1 MKSKR
6 QVRMLALICCVLLAS
21 ALSAVNSE
29 PVTITFSYWGSAH
42 EHEIWT
48 EVLEAFAQQHPDIR
62 VDPLYVTGSY
72 SSKMQVMIAAGNAP
86 DVMNWEDKL
95 GLPLVPTGAFMDLKP
110 LMDKDPSFQRQA
122 YYPITLEDFQFKGQ
136 QWALPWDFIT
146 TCIIYN
152 KELFDGAGIGY
163 PPYSWQDDRWN
174 WQSFIET
181 AKKLTIDKD
190 GDGIPDQWGFPNTY
204 SWSRWRIWV
213 WQNGGLDWEPTGT
226 RSLLTSEP
234 TVSALQFI
242 ADMTHLHRIS
252 PTQAGINQ
260 LGGELKMF
268 SEQRVGMATA
278 AAYNLPYFR
287 ENFTFN
293 WDLAAFARGPVRN
306 ASPLIPDGVTIS
318 SQTKQVEQ
326 AWQLVKFI
334 TSLSAQRI
342 MAERGYRISPRRDV
356 LARFITPLTPQKEEV
371 WIEAVD
377 HAILTN
383 YTTQWTRI
391 ENETIRPAIQGLL
404 NGQYSARQMVE
415 QINPR
420 VEALLAEA
428 ETRFAK

>member
-152 KELFDGAGIGY
+152 KELFDGAGIG
-163 PPYSWQDDRWN
+163 QV
-174 WQSFIET
+174 
-181 AKKLTIDKD
+181 L
-190 GDGIPDQWGFPNTY
+190 
-204 SWSRWRIWV
+204 
-213 WQNGGLDWEPTGT
+213 
-226 RSLLTSEP
+226 
-234 TVSALQFI
+234 
-242 ADMTHLHRIS
+242 
-252 PTQAGINQ
+252 
-260 LGGELKMF
+260 
-268 SEQRVGMATA
+268 
-278 AAYNLPYFR
+278 
-287 ENFTFN
+287 
-293 WDLAAFARGPVRN
+293 N
-306 ASPLIPDGVTIS
+306 AV
-318 SQTKQVEQ
+318 
-326 AWQLVKFI
+326 
-334 TSLSAQRI
+334 
-342 MAERGYRISPRRDV
+342 
-356 LARFITPLTPQKEEV
+356 
-371 WIEAVD
+371 
-377 HAILTN
+377 
-383 YTTQWTRI
+383 
-391 ENETIRPAIQGLL
+391 
-404 NGQYSARQMVE
+404 
-415 QINPR
+415 
-420 VEALLAEA
+420 
-428 ETRFAK
+428 